1 MSLVWRGVQR
11 YTLAVTA
18 DDNKR
23 AYKRKPII
31 CPVRFWSEMMDFE
44 AKAEVEGEV
53 LDISTGGLF
62 IRSEFL
68 ETQGT
73 PVSLLVWLP
82 EATQP
87 VALSGRVA
95 WVAENPPKGP
105 GMGIE
110 LSASLDG
117 RDVFH

>member
-1 MSLVWRGVQR
+1 MPCYSAHVGTDN
-11 YTLAVTA
+11 Y
-18 DDNKR
+18 DDKR
-23 AYKRKPII
+23 VYRRKPIV
-31 CPVRFWSEMMDFE
+31 CPVRFWSEMLDFE
-44 AKAEVEGEV
+44 SKAEVEGEV

-68 ETQGT
+68 ETCGT

-82 EATQP
+82 SSSQP

-95 WVAENPPKGP
+95 WVAEAPPKGP

-110 LSASLDG
+110 LAPLIDG
-117 RDVFH
+117 RTAH